1 MTLFRRVDAAGKL
14 GPWFMLALAVAFFP
28 TAVRASTPLVFL
40 SPVND
45 QITPA
50 GFSIDPDYRQ
60 LFHPGASWQKAMS
73 RVNAF
78 EIVNHYVFTQDE
90 TILRSIFSFLHEH
103 NIALAVVFGLVPST
117 NGCGR
122 GVEGAT
128 AGQYNLG
135 VAKRLKR
142 LGADLKYIVVDEPL
156 TFGHYSAAK
165 DACRYSIDQLAEGFR
180 SEAARIRSIYPN
192 TPIIEEE
199 AESGIG
205 APEELGLWLDA
216 LKRELGEEAPISI
229 RFDVQWG
236 SSKKPWRQVA
246 PPLVDA
252 VLRHGYHY
260 GVIYDGN
267 PQDPT
272 AEDWI
277 RSAEAHIK
285 EWEAV
290 IHRAPDH
297 IAIKS
302 WHHQP
307 ALVLPESSPTTL
319 PYLVNWYCKHF
330 SEAISPN

>member
-1 MTLFRRVDAAGKL
+1 SRSDSCAPTNQKAASNPDEKPQGGAPNSLLEILQLKRSLTRIPSRGWRGVSAGDGFGFLPYGYRRKPRPNRVGIFCWSASPEFGSCELTEEVDVQYRRLAMTLFRRVDAAGKL

-165 DACRYSIDQLAEGFR
+165 D
-180 SEAARIRSIYPN
+180 
-192 TPIIEEE
+192 
-199 AESGIG
+199 
-205 APEELGLWLDA
+205 
-216 LKRELGEEAPISI
+216 
-229 RFDVQWG
+229 
-236 SSKKPWRQVA
+236 
-246 PPLVDA
+246 
-252 VLRHGYHY
+252 
-260 GVIYDGN
+260 
-267 PQDPT
+267 
-272 AEDWI
+272 
-277 RSAEAHIK
+277 
-285 EWEAV
+285 
-290 IHRAPDH
+290 
-297 IAIKS
+297 
-302 WHHQP
+302 
-307 ALVLPESSPTTL
+307 
-319 PYLVNWYCKHF
+319 
-330 SEAISPN
+330 